1 MEHERGETSAGGTH
15 VACKAHLEVLAGP
28 DIRLG
33 PYQDHI
39 REMTRSLLDL
49 LGAGKDCVREGFV
62 SLQAR
67 RACFVGVQDSPVRIG
82 PKV

>member
-1 MEHERGETSAGGTH
+1 MEHERGEASAGGSD
-15 VACKAHLEVLAGP
+15 VARKAHRKVLAGP
-28 DIRLG
+28 DVRLG
-33 PYQDHI
+33 PYRDRI

-49 LGAGKDCVREGFV
+49 LGRGEDCVLEGLV

-67 RACFVGVQDSPVRIG
+67 WACFVGIQDSPVRMG